1 MNRLEIV
8 REDMTR
14 QIAQVLQDFARL
26 VDAEVIVPRATAEL
40 SYTFNPHFKQT
51 TDLLVA
57 YIMDKKFCTKVLNAD
72 SY

>member
-40 SYTFNPHFKQT
+40 SYTNIPHFKQT
-51 TDLLVA
+51 TDLVVA
-57 YIMDKKFCTKVLNAD
+57 YIMDKKFCTEVLNAD
-72 SY
+72 DD